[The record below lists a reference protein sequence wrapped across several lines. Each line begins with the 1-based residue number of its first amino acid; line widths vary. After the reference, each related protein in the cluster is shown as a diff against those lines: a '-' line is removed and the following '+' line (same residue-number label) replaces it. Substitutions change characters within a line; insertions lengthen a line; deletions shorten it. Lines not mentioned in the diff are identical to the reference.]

1 MSIQRNYAFER
12 SDIPLGENYALK
24 INYPFKVVLHS
35 KQFFYLN
42 NMFCVLHILFQIF
55 KLMF

>member
-55 KLMF
+55 N